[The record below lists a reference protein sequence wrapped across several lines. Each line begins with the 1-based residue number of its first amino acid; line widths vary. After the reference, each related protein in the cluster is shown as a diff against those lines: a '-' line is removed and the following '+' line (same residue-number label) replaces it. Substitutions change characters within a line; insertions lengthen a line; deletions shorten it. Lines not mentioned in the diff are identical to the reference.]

1 MSDAAYFRKQATK
14 CRQLARASQERE
26 ARILDDM
33 AAEYAAKA
41 IELDLQTRH

>member
-14 CRQLARASQERE
+14 CRQLARASQDRE

-33 AAEYAAKA
+33 AAEYEAKA
-41 IELDLQTRH
+41 IELALRTRH